1 MKFFNLERGEIM
13 EVLIGNIILMIVSII
28 IVNVTVRN
36 PEFKKIIAR
45 MSAKYPKEDD
55 NVPS

>member
-1 MKFFNLERGEIM
+1 M

-36 PEFKKIIAR
+36 PEFQKIIAR
-45 MSAKYPKEDD
+45 MSVKKDPKEEEIECTKL
-55 NVPS
+55 V